1 MAANGEER
9 DNMAVYNVYED
20 PQLLFRHL
28 TDEKPTHDPFYMHI
42 HDQYEILYFIGGAAS
57 CTVETATYPLLPD
70 TMILIRPMESHCITI
85 LAQEPYERYT
95 INFSEEL
102 LDNIDPTH
110 KLLAPFNDRPLG
122 EQNVYCASDFTI
134 HPQKL
139 LSAMQ
144 TPDSTKGDRLTITAY
159 LFALLHEINRAFTRK
174 KSDPIPPP
182 AKSLAVEA
190 ADYINVHLFD
200 PLSVQTIAAD
210 LYVSVSQLNRQF
222 KKATGFS
229 PWDYIVGKR
238 LVSARSLIRGGV
250 PATHAYLQC
259 GFNDYSAFYRLYLK
273 RFGISPKADQAD
285 SER

>member
-144 TPDSTKGDRLTITAY
+144 TPDSTKGDRLTVTAY

-182 AKSLAVEA
+182 
-190 ADYINVHLFD
+190 
-200 PLSVQTIAAD
+200 
-210 LYVSVSQLNRQF
+210 
-222 KKATGFS
+222 
-229 PWDYIVGKR
+229 
-238 LVSARSLIRGGV
+238 RSRW
-250 PATHAYLQC
+250 P
-259 GFNDYSAFYRLYLK
+259 
-273 RFGISPKADQAD
+273 
-285 SER
+285 